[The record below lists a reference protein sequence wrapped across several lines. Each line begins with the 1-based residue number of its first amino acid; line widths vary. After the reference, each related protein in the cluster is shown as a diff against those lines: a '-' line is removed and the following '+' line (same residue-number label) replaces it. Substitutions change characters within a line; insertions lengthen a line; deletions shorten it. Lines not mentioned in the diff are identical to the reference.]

1 MRTDVA
7 AWRTMVSVG
16 LSRAGIEIKQNL
28 SQVIGYAFFPAVAIL
43 VMYTLRGSLVMGSGQ
58 SLATYAIPG
67 IIAMNVL
74 FSGLMGLA
82 SNLMIDRDDG
92 TLLRS
97 RTVPHGVA
105 AYLFGRFVSQ
115 AALAIVTFVT
125 LLVLALAA
133 FDGFE
138 VTFWSIATLAW
149 VVPLGLAAMLPF
161 GAVFG
166 SVLRQPRQLSYVSF
180 LLMGLTVISGLFY
193 PLVEL
198 PRAIQVAAQ
207 AFPLYWLGLGMRS
220 SILPDSAVASEL
232 AQTWRLWE
240 VALVLGLWAAV
251 GTILAMK
258 ALRRA
263 SRRQSGVRLHPAKEK

>member
-97 RTVPHGVA
+97 RTVPHGC
-105 AYLFGRFVSQ
+105 
-115 AALAIVTFVT
+115 
-125 LLVLALAA
+125 LLY
-133 FDGFE
+133 
-138 VTFWSIATLAW
+138 TS
-149 VVPLGLAAMLPF
+149 P
-161 GAVFG
+161 
-166 SVLRQPRQLSYVSF
+166 SPR
-180 LLMGLTVISGLFY
+180 
-193 PLVEL
+193 
-198 PRAIQVAAQ
+198 
-207 AFPLYWLGLGMRS
+207 
-220 SILPDSAVASEL
+220 D
-232 AQTWRLWE
+232 
-240 VALVLGLWAAV
+240 
-251 GTILAMK
+251 
-258 ALRRA
+258 
-263 SRRQSGVRLHPAKEK
+263 

>member
-1 MRTDVA
+1 MKIDLAASYAVMR
-7 AWRTMVSVG
+7 VG
-16 LSRAGIEIKQNL
+16 VSRAGIEIKQNL
-28 SQVIGYAFFPAVAIL
+28 SQVVGYAFFPAIAIV
-43 VMYTLRGSLVMGSGQ
+43 VMYALRGSLVTDSGF

-82 SNLMIDRDDG
+82 SNLMVDRDDG

-97 RTVPHGVA
+97 RTLPHGVA
-105 AYLFGRFVSQ
+105 GYLIGRFLSQ
-115 AALAIVTFVT
+115 ATLAIVTFAT
-125 LLVLALAA
+125 LLAVALMA
-133 FDGFE
+133 FEGFAI
-138 VTFWSIATLAW
+138 TPRSILILVW
-149 VVPLGLAAMLPF
+149 VVPLGLASMLPF

-193 PLVEL
+193 PLAEL
-198 PRAIQVAAQ
+198 PRVLQVTAQ

-220 SILPDSAVASEL
+220 SMLPDAAVAAEL
-232 AQTWRLWE
+232 TQSWRLWE
-240 VALVLGLWAAV
+240 VALILGLWATLGV
-251 GTILAMK
+251 LLAMK

-263 SRRQSGVRLHPAKEK
+263 SRRQSGARVRLAKGA